1 MLSSWFRQNAISTV
15 VVGVI
20 FSIAIAIGAD
30 AAMTESVVDS
40 FIRACLLCYGFNF
53 IWELMVL
60 RAAKSK

>member
-20 FSIAIAIGAD
+20 FGIAIAVGAD
-30 AAMTESVVDS
+30 ATMSEPIVNK
-40 FIRACLLCYGFNF
+40 FIRACLFCYGFNF
-53 IWELMVL
+53 IWELML

>member
-1 MLSSWFRQNAISTV
+1 MLSRWFKQNAISTV

-20 FSIAIAIGAD
+20 FGIAIAIGAD
-30 AAMTESVVDS
+30 ATMSEPIVNK
-40 FIRACLLCYGFNF
+40 FIRTCLLCYGFNF